1 MREGSRE
8 PEAWVS
14 GQVVIIGGGPAGLT
28 AAFELLQRTGLR
40 PVVLEADLQV
50 GGISRTV
57 VHAGNRLDIG
67 GHRFFSRD
75 RRVMDWWL
83 DRLPVQAQ
91 DGPVDL
97 AYHGRHAALSAGQ
110 GPDPQVEDRV
120 MLLRPRRSRI
130 LHRGQLFP
138 YPLRLD
144 PPTLRKLGL
153 LPAARIAASYARAS
167 LQPRPERN
175 LEDFLINRFGRELY
189 RTFFQSYTEK
199 VWGRP
204 CREISAEWGA
214 QRIKGL
220 SLRAA
225 VGDYLLRAIPGGR
238 PPGAP
243 VETSLIER
251 FLYPKHGPGQ
261 MWETVAQEV
270 VARGGEVR
278 LGQRVLEVLGDPVCP
293 GRVRGV
299 RVQDAQGHVHE
310 LPAAHVFS
318 TMPVA
323 ELVEGLARSVPV
335 PAPVAEVAAGLCYR
349 DFVTVGL
356 LLDRLALQDRGR
368 PLDDN
373 WIYLQDPRARAGRMQ
388 IFNNWSPWMVADPT
402 TTWVGLEYFCD
413 RADDLWSTPD
423 ADLVEQAAAELVHLG
438 LARAGAAR
446 DGVVVRMPKTYP
458 AYFGTWDR
466 FDALR
471 AWLDS
476 IENLWLIGRNGM
488 HRYNNQDH
496 SVLTAMVAVD
506 QIAAGRWDKAPVWAV
521 NTEPDYHE
529 GR

>member
-1 MREGSRE
+1 MSKV
-8 PEAWVS
+8 A
-14 GQVVIIGGGPAGLT
+14 VIVGGGPAGLT
-28 AAFELLQRTGLR
+28 AAFELLRRTDLR
-40 PVVLEADLQV
+40 PVVLEADPQV

-67 GHRFFSRD
+67 GHRFFSREA
-75 RRVMDWWL
+75 RVMDWWL
-83 DRLPVQAQ
+83 DRLPVQAV
-91 DGPVDL
+91 DGPVEL
-97 AYHGRHAALSAGQ
+97 AYHGRRAHLASGE
-110 GPDPQVEDRV
+110 GPDPQVQDQV

-130 LHRGQLFP
+130 LHRGHLFP

-144 PPTLRKLGL
+144 PPTLRKLGAV
-153 LPAARIAASYARAS
+153 PAARIAASYARAS
-167 LQPRPERN
+167 LLPRPERN
-175 LEDFLINRFGRELY
+175 LEDFLVNRFGQELY

-225 VGDYLLRAIPGGR
+225 VADYLQRVIPGAR
-238 PPGAP
+238 SPGDP

-251 FLYPKHGPGQ
+251 FLYPKLGPGQ
-261 MWETVAQEV
+261 MWETVAREV
-270 VARGGEVR
+270 VAAGGEVR
-278 LGQRVLEVLGDPVCP
+278 LGQRAVAVLADPAAP
-293 GRVRGV
+293 RRVRGV
-299 RVQDAQGHVHE
+299 RVQDRDGHAYE
-310 LPAAHVFS
+310 LEAAHVFS

-323 ELVEGLARSVPV
+323 ELVAGLRDSSSVP
-335 PAPVAEVAAGLCYR
+335 ADVAEVAAGLCYR

-388 IFNNWSPWMVADPT
+388 IFNNWSPWLVADPA

-413 RADDLWSTPD
+413 RGDALWSTPD
-423 ADLVEQAAAELVHLG
+423 AALVDQAAAELVALG
-438 LARAGAAR
+438 LARPGAVR
-446 DGVVVRMPKTYP
+446 DGVVVRMPRTYP

-466 FDALR
+466 FDGLR
-471 AWLDS
+471 AWLDGF
-476 IENLWLIGRNGM
+476 ENLWLVGRNGM

-506 QIAAGRWDKAPVWAV
+506 QIAAGRVDKAPVWAV